1 MASRR
6 QDSRVRISLE
16 LCWGTHSPP
25 LLDRILGILPGPKTA
40 FKHQWTLHPSVLEHP
55 SNSCSPHTEPR
66 LVYDGSFVASE
77 AEPSKFGFEVSV
89 KCIQILVVGSW
100 DEIVEEVS
108 ISRAG
113 NMGSRVGGSGA
124 SIEDNDVLG
133 V

>member
-1 MASRR
+1 MASCR

-16 LCWGTHSPP
+16 LCWDTHSPP
-25 LLDRILGILPGPKTA
+25 LLDRILGILPSPKTA
-40 FKHQWTLHPSVLEHP
+40 LKHQWTLHPSVLEHP

-66 LVYDGSFVASE
+66 LVYDSSFVASE
-77 AEPSKFGFEVSV
+77 TKPSKLGFEVSV

-100 DEIVEEVS
+100 DEVVEEVS

-113 NMGSRVGGSGA
+113 NMGPRVGGSGA

>member
-1 MASRR
+1 MN
-6 QDSRVRISLE
+6 LE
-16 LCWGTHSPP
+16 PCWDAHSP
-25 LLDRILGILPGPKTA
+25 LLPDGILGILPGPKTA

-77 AEPSKFGFEVSV
+77 AKPSKFRFEVSM
-89 KCIQILVVGSW
+89 KRIQILAVSSW
-100 DEIVEEVS
+100 DEVVEEVS

-113 NMGSRVGGSGA
+113 NMGPRVGGSGA